1 MRAVI
6 IGNGDIKDYQYI
18 KSKINDND
26 FIICA
31 DGGYNHAEK
40 MGIVPDVLIGDFDS
54 AKNFEKVKDRIEYPK
69 RKDFTDGELAVAYAV
84 DNGYEDIVL
93 IAMTGDRFDHSIIP
107 IKDNAVGI
115 TTDGLEYPLNDETLY
130 FGSSRGISNIMLADK
145 CNITIKSGMALV
157 IKVERV

>member
-18 KSKINDND
+18 KSKINDDD

-40 MGIVPDVLIGDFDS
+40 MGIVSDVLIGDFDS

-69 RKDFTDGELAVAYAV
+69 RKDFTDGELAVSYA
-84 DNGYEDIVL
+84 G
-93 IAMTGDRFDHSIIP
+93 G
-107 IKDNAVGI
+107 
-115 TTDGLEYPLNDETLY
+115 
-130 FGSSRGISNIMLADK
+130 
-145 CNITIKSGMALV
+145 
-157 IKVERV
+157 

>member
-40 MGIVPDVLIGDFDS
+40 WV
-54 AKNFEKVKDRIEYPK
+54 
-69 RKDFTDGELAVAYAV
+69 
-84 DNGYEDIVL
+84 
-93 IAMTGDRFDHSIIP
+93 
-107 IKDNAVGI
+107 
-115 TTDGLEYPLNDETLY
+115 
-130 FGSSRGISNIMLADK
+130 
-145 CNITIKSGMALV
+145 
-157 IKVERV
+157 

>member
-18 KSKINDND
+18 KSKINDDD

-40 MGIVPDVLIGDFDS
+40 MGIVPDVLVGDFDS

-69 RKDFTDGELAVAYAV
+69 RKDLQTVNLRY
-84 DNGYEDIVL
+84 L
-93 IAMTGDRFDHSIIP
+93 MRW
-107 IKDNAVGI
+107 
-115 TTDGLEYPLNDETLY
+115 
-130 FGSSRGISNIMLADK
+130 IMDMK
-145 CNITIKSGMALV
+145 T
-157 IKVERV
+157 